1 MNALRIKKMN
11 VEKVKQNTPTQVVNS
26 RAIIRFFRHTLTY
39 KQTDRLTHKQVV
51 RKTDRQTQTDMQA
64 GR

>member
-1 MNALRIKKMN
+1 M
-11 VEKVKQNTPTQVVNS
+11 
-26 RAIIRFFRHTLTY
+26 TY

-64 GR
+64 GRQLVRKTDGQTEKDRQTDTDRRKGR